1 MTREKRGSF
10 IVDRLTDLV
19 EKAVY
24 KAFEIISARGGVLGA
39 MDAIVGPGT
48 AGQCSALLLRLA

>member
-1 MTREKRGSF
+1 M
-10 IVDRLTDLV
+10 DRLTDLV